1 MKKHHKN
8 RKKATARMAQLHI
21 HVPKLEHIYL
31 TPRKKRKGVILR
43 DGCKLYTASSAE
55 ELKKY
60 LKEKGLI

>member
-31 TPRKKRKGVILR
+31 TPRKKRVILR